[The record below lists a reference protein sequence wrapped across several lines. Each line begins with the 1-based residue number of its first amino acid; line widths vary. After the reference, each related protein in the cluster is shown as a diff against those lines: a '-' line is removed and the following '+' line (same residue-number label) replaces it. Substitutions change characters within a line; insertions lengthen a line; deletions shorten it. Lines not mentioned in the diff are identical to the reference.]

1 MKPVAVVAGALLLS
15 GCAGGPHTTAS
26 TVTVTQ
32 TVTVQAAPP
41 QPVDGLKPPPPTGSK
56 TVIDPFGTYTGVID
70 KDGTYLVGV
79 DIMPGMYHTTGG
91 AICSWARLRSLDTGD
106 IIDSW
111 KGSGPQ
117 RIQIQESDTAFLTQN
132 CGTWQM
138 VHVPSVTG
146 LG

>member
-1 MKPVAVVAGALLLS
+1 MKPLAVVAGALLLS
-15 GCAGGPHTTAS
+15 ACGGGTHTTAS

-32 TVTVQAAPP
+32 TVTVEAAAPEP
-41 QPVDGLKPPPPTGSK
+41 ASGLKPPPPTGSK

-70 KDGTYLVGV
+70 RDGTYLVGV
-79 DIMPGMYHTTGG
+79 DIMPGMYRTAGG
-91 AICSWARLRSLDTGD
+91 ATCSWARLGSLDTGD

-117 RIQIQESDTAFLTQN
+117 RIQIKESDTAFLTQD

-138 VHVPSVTG
+138 MHVPSVTG

>member
-1 MKPVAVVAGALLLS
+1 MKLLAVVAGALLLAACGS
-15 GCAGGPHTTAS
+15 GTHTTAS

-32 TVTVQAAPP
+32 TVTVEAAAPETAG
-41 QPVDGLKPPPPTGSK
+41 GLKPPPPTGSK